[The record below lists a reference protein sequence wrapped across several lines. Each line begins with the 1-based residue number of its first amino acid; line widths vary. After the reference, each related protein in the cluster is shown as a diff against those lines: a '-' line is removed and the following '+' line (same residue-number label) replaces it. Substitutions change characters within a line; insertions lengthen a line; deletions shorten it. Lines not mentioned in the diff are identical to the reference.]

1 MGATSL
7 EVADIFRRYGDDYR
21 ECHSLSYQQRRVM
34 RAIELC
40 RTKTLGGHLWVCD
53 ECEAEVPLYN
63 SCGNRHC
70 PKCQCLDKQRWLEA
84 RLRDVLPVEY
94 FHVVFT
100 IPHSLLPLCRG
111 NPRTLYDLLFQASKE
126 TLLQIAADPQHL
138 GARIG
143 FLGILHT
150 WSSLLALHPHV
161 HYVVPAGG
169 LSPDGDRW
177 IHTPTRFLLPVDVL
191 SAVFRGKFVDFLK
204 HAYLHRKLALDG
216 PLEPLRHPVLFED
229 LIDQLYRHNW
239 VVYAKAPFA
248 GPEKVLEYLARYT
261 HRVAISNDRLLALED
276 DHVVFR
282 YKDYAHGGTWDT
294 QRLPVSEFI
303 RRFLQHVLPHRFM
316 RIRYY
321 GLLAN
326 RSRRDNLERARTALQ
341 VPAPADAE
349 PEAWHQIVR
358 RLTGVD
364 PRRCPRCQHGRL
376 HRDRKLPKDDS
387 GSPRGP
393 P

>member
-1 MGATSL
+1 MTTIAS
-7 EVADIFRRYGDDYR
+7 A
-21 ECHSLSYQQRRVM
+21 
-34 RAIELC
+34 
-40 RTKTLGGHLWVCD
+40 
-53 ECEAEVPLYN
+53 N

-70 PKCQCLDKQRWLEA
+70 PKCQCLEKERWLEA

-100 IPHSLLPLCRG
+100 VPHSLLPLFRG
-111 NPRTLYDLLFQASKE
+111 NPKTLYDLLFQASKE
-126 TLLQIAADPQHL
+126 TLLQIAADPEHL

-150 WSSLLALHPHV
+150 WSSILALHPHV

-169 LSPDGDRW
+169 LSPDGQRW
-177 IHTPTRFLLPVDVL
+177 IQAPTRFLLPVAVL
-191 SAVFRGKFVDFLK
+191 SEVFRGKFIDFLRR
-204 HAYLHRKLALDG
+204 AYLTRKLVLDG
-216 PLEPLRHPVLFED
+216 PLEQLRHPVLFED

-248 GPEKVLEYLARYT
+248 GPEKVLQYLARYT
-261 HRVAISNDRLLALED
+261 HRVAISNDRLLELEN

-282 YKDYAHGGTWDT
+282 YKDYARGATWHT
-294 QRLPVSEFI
+294 ICLPATEFI

-341 VPAPADAE
+341 VPSPAANAKPE
-349 PEAWHQIVR
+349 PWHQILR

-364 PRRCPRCQHGRL
+364 PRRCPRCGQGRL
-376 HRDRKLPKDDS
+376 HRDRELPNDVS